1 MIIENQFVCSQKFYS
16 AISISAFIFF
26 FLLIANVNW
35 NGDAYKKSSKEITAK
50 SKINIALKLKL
61 N

>member
-16 AISISAFIFF
+16 AISISAFTFF
-26 FLLIANVNW
+26 LIANVNW

>member
-26 FLLIANVNW
+26 ILIANVNW